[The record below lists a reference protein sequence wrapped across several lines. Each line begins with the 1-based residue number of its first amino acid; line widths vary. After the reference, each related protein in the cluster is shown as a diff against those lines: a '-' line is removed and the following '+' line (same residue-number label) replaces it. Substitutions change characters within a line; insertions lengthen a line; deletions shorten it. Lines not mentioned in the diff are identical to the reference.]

1 MKTKHEF
8 RTFLLLILMVT
19 LLTIDVAG
27 YMLIERVEFLDALYM
42 TVISI
47 ATVGYKEVFPL
58 SPAGMVFTIFV
69 IFTGLGL
76 FLYIATSVVEI
87 TVEGRIRDILGRR
100 KMKTLARLR
109 EHIIIVG
116 YGRMGEI
123 ITRDLAEKNVPHVI
137 MEINQERFAA
147 AEERGC
153 NVMLADA
160 TNEDMLDLAGVKKAR
175 TLIALLSTDADN
187 IFTVLTAR
195 ELNPNIFIISRALD
209 IQNEKKLYKIG
220 ADLVVTPHKLAS
232 KRIINT
238 VLKPNVVNLIDLV
251 TQTRNLALSLEEISI
266 SAKSPLA
273 GKTIRDSGIRKDFDA
288 MVVAVKRKDK
298 MFFNPSPDLQ
308 IQAEDLLILIGER
321 EKLLQVN

>member
-321 EKLLQVN
+321 EKLLQVY